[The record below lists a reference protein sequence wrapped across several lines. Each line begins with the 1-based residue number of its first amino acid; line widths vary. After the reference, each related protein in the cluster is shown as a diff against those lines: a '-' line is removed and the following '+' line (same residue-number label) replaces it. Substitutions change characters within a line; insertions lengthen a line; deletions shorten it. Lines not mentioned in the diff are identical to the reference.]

1 MAPKPSRETCRPL
14 RGKAAI
20 CITFSDFKFI
30 LGRKGELAAGQ
41 PSSGALD
48 NGCTWCLRRVSVIIA
63 HRDGDRS
70 RIAIFKEECAP
81 WAVRLVEF
89 GTMKS
94 EPRKGYSFARLQYGW
109 HSITLDLDF

>member
-1 MAPKPSRETCRPL
+1 MARKRSRETCRPL

-70 RIAIFKEECAP
+70 RIAIFREECPP
-81 WAVRLVEF
+81 WPVRLVEF
-89 GTMKS
+89 VRMS
-94 EPRKGYSFARLQYGW
+94 RQPRTGYS
-109 HSITLDLDF
+109 